1 MTRLA
6 SRLPIAAALLLACVI
21 DAIMTE
27 PASAH
32 VKWFCAFD
40 VAGQPIG
47 LVNVLCPDFE
57 LLTGLSLLG
66 LMTGSALDV
75 TPLGGAIQRALNQ
88 ATSYLRENI
97 EIIFRAACAFFFI
110 SIWALG
116 GILLTPELKTN
127 SPWVAAIQLGIAAGM
142 LSRRTMPFSALGIVA
157 ICLIACCSGT
167 KWRKRSAAGTGLRL
181 CSSTSIASKASTIRS
196 DTRWAM
202 HCFVR

>member
-1 MTRLA
+1 MTRLT

-47 LVNVLCPDFE
+47 LANVLCPDFE

-75 TPLGGAIQRALNQ
+75 TALGGAIQRAL
-88 ATSYLRENI
+88 TRPPLI
-97 EIIFRAACAFFFI
+97 CAKI
-110 SIWALG
+110 SRSSSA
-116 GILLTPELKTN
+116 PPVR
-127 SPWVAAIQLGIAAGM
+127 S
-142 LSRRTMPFSALGIVA
+142 FSSLFG
-157 ICLIACCSGT
+157 
-167 KWRKRSAAGTGLRL
+167 
-181 CSSTSIASKASTIRS
+181 
-196 DTRWAM
+196 RWAGF
-202 HCFVR
+202 C